1 MTEIAQVINPKKI
14 VTDPLALKTIVDR
27 GLDPSYVEF
36 WKDYTPTERDLLG
49 VAKHYRDRKT
59 GVCFAVIGQ
68 RPHFN
73 EDGLRIEPRW
83 YAHDG
88 GYVSGF
94 NRFASTVAGKA
105 TTYSCAK
112 GDAAWSPQVFL
123 DGEEVMCGD
132 PVLLDG
138 DPINENY
145 HQNTLEWDY
154 GICKR
159 RLRIIEGQLRERYFF
174 FADPGGGVKI
184 KSNWIGT
191 IESGPDFARDNLGR
205 RIDVSSEG
213 DTETIPREE
222 FRAYLFKHYP
232 DDPLAGAPEYACKG
246 ACNGCGRCGIFSDVA
261 RFKYGR
267 TKGFST
273 KELRAIKHG
282 VDALVRRE
290 VDNGLTRWMIPGLS
304 AAQCGYD
311 VFHNGKTVRP
321 SISARM
327 QKDVLPEFRFP
338 IVVASSP
345 ETYDNPGIDGHAYH
359 TGVISW
365 QDSRDGA
372 GTGYDSSSDSAFAY
386 STRVGMAWSIY
397 RMGITW
403 NTAALPDDCVITGA
417 IVYAYGSVKHNDQV
431 APTLNIYSFAPAG
444 NTALEAGDFNAFG
457 TAAYC
462 DTAVTY
468 AGFSTAGYNS
478 FTLNATGIA
487 VISKTSYTRMG
498 LREATSD
505 VADSDPVLSK
515 EEYTGFEI
523 WCEEKGSGYEPKIV
537 ITYTVPAAP
546 TVTTQAASAVEVT
559 TATGNGNI
567 TATGGSNATRRG
579 FCYMT
584 GTSGDPTTANSVAYD
599 DGSYGTGAYTKGLT
613 GLSAG
618 TSYRVRAYA
627 VNSVGTSY
635 GVTVQILTKPA
646 APTNVAASEND
657 GTKVVVAWTKS
668 TGATAYQI
676 YRVST
681 ALGWLGDVATG
692 EDTGG
697 AAPVITP
704 GAAVASDG
712 TSLLHV
718 TLSLSGESI
727 ANGTTYAYKVRAKN
741 ATGESADSATDNG
754 YRDAQTVTYQ
764 WQRSSGD
771 SDADYSNIS
780 GGTTDPYNDTG
791 APENGDGR
799 YFKCVQDATG
809 SVQATSSV
817 DRGYRDAVTSSI
829 KTVFGTPIAEIKTI
843 NGVAIADVKS
853 WLGVSNVD

>member
-1 MTEIAQVINPKKI
+1 MTEIAPVIDPKKI
-14 VTDPLALKTIVDR
+14 VTDVLALKAIADR

-36 WKDYTPTERDLLG
+36 WKDYAPTERDLFG
-49 VAKHYRDRKT
+49 VAKHYRDLKT

-83 YAHDG
+83 YAVDR
-88 GYVSGF
+88 GYSAAPNRFTADVSGKQVTY
-94 NRFASTVAGKA
+94 ACAKGKA
-105 TTYSCAK
+105 T
-112 GDAAWSPQVFL
+112 WSPQVFL
-123 DGEEVMCGD
+123 DGQEVSCRKAT
-132 PVLLDG
+132 LLDA

-159 RLRIIEGQLRERYFF
+159 RLRIIEGRLRERYFF
-174 FADPGGGVKI
+174 FADPGGEVSI
-184 KSNWIGT
+184 KSNWAGDIN
-191 IESGPDFARDNLGR
+191 SGPDFAVDGEGR
-205 RIDVSSEG
+205 ELALSSKDDVEIIGQSVFADVKE
-213 DTETIPREE
+213 
-222 FRAYLFKHYP
+222 YP
-232 DDPLAGAPEYACKG
+232 
-246 ACNGCGRCGIFSDVA
+246 V
-261 RFKYGR
+261 
-267 TKGFST
+267 
-273 KELRAIKHG
+273 
-282 VDALVRRE
+282 
-290 VDNGLTRWMIPGLS
+290 
-304 AAQCGYD
+304 
-311 VFHNGKTVRP
+311 
-321 SISARM
+321 
-327 QKDVLPEFRFP
+327 
-338 IVVASSP
+338 VVASSP
-345 ETYDNPGIDGHAYH
+345 ETYDNPGVDGYIKGYSPMGSGTFEQAHSGH
-359 TGVISW
+359 TLYSN
-365 QDSRDGA
+365 SA
-372 GTGYDSSSDSAFAY
+372 GDEAIADYYYNAGYKIH
-386 STRVGMAWSIY
+386 SIY
-397 RMGITW
+397 RAGITW
-403 NTAALPDDCVITGA
+403 NTAALPNDATIVGA
-417 IVYAYGSVKHNDQV
+417 TVSLYGSAQYTSGS
-431 APTLNIYSFAPAG
+431 PTINIYSFSPAS
-444 NTALEAGDFNAFG
+444 NTSLENDDYFDFG

-462 DTAVTY
+462 NTAIA
-468 AGFSTAGYNS
+468 AGSFSTSGYNA
-478 FTLNATGIA
+478 FALNSTPGLAA
-487 VISKTSYTRMG
+487 ISKTGYTRIG
-498 LREATSD
+498 VREVTIDVANDDPGASSD
-505 VADSDPVLSK
+505 VLAGVR
-515 EEYTGFEI
+515 F
-523 WCEEKGSGYEPKIV
+523 WAEEKGSGYEPKIV

-579 FCYMT
+579 FCYKS
-584 GTSGDPTTANSVAYD
+584 GTTGDPTTADSVAYD

-627 VNSVGTSY
+627 VNSLGTSY

-657 GTKVVVAWTKS
+657 GTKVVVTWTKS

-712 TSLLHV
+712 DSLLHV

-754 YRDAQTVTYQ
+754 YRDAQTVTHQ

-829 KTVFGTPIAEIKTI
+829 EAIA
-843 NGVAIADVKS
+843 GVAQADIEAIAAQTSIEAVA
-853 WLGVSNVD
+853 GVSNTS